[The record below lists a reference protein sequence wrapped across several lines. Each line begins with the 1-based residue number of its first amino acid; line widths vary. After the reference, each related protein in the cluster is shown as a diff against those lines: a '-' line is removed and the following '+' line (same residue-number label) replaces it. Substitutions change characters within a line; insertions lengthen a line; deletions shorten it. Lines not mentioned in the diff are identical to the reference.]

1 MKASTSLWELP
12 AGAVGF
18 AWGAE
23 FRKESLDARTSAQV
37 LSGTE
42 LRPAINVVNGER
54 QVSAAYAELSVPLHR
69 AGTAGGRSRRP
80 LRRFRQRVLAEGGA
94 ALAAAGQPAAARS
107 FSRGFRAP
115 SLPEIAPGQTISYGS
130 VIDPLDPLQPGGS
143 RGVTNIRTGNPD
155 LKAERSRNFNV
166 GAVWSPDGDTS
177 IGLDWYRIEQDNL
190 VKPDSAQFIVD
201 NPTLFP
207 GRVQRDAQGR
217 IQFITNQ
224 YANQGELTTSGLDLE
239 ANRSFRTEGW
249 GTFTVAGS
257 WTHLLSFKQPLVA
270 GQAPYD
276 GAGNRHGALPRTRGT
291 TSLNWAVGDWSST
304 LSLQYV
310 SGYDQRV
317 ATATSNPGLRDRVK
331 PYHQLDLYV
340 AYEGIANTTLSLSVL
355 NLTDK
360 DPPFD
365 PAGGSNGFDI
375 SQYNLRGQFVSL
387 GARYRF

>member
-1 MKASTSLWELP
+1 
-12 AGAVGF
+12 
-18 AWGAE
+18 
-23 FRKESLDARTSAQV
+23 
-37 LSGTE
+37 
-42 LRPAINVVNGER
+42 
-54 QVSAAYAELSVPLHR
+54 
-69 AGTAGGRSRRP
+69 
-80 LRRFRQRVLAEGGA
+80 
-94 ALAAAGQPAAARS
+94 
-107 FSRGFRAP
+107 
-115 SLPEIAPGQTISYGS
+115 
-130 VIDPLDPLQPGGS
+130 
-143 RGVTNIRTGNPD
+143 VTNIRTGNPD

-224 YANQGELTTSGLDLE
+224 YANQGELTTSGLDLD
-239 ANRSFRTEGW
+239 ANRTFRTEGW
-249 GTFTVAGS
+249 GNFTVAGS

-270 GQAPYD
+270 GQAPYE
-276 GAGNRHGALPRTRGT
+276 GAGNNRHGALPRTRGT

-304 LSLQYV
+304 LSVQYV

-317 ATATSNPGLRDRVK
+317 ATATSNPGLRDRIK

-340 AYEGIANTTLSLSVL
+340 AYEGIPNTTLSLSLL